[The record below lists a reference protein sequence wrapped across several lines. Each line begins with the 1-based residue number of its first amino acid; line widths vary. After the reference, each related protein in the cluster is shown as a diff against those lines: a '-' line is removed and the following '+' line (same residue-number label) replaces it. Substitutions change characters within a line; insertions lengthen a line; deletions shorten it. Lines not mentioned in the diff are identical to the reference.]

1 MTNPPHMEKFKEYYK
16 TLEQMIAESSKED
29 LAECARLLALNVAHY
44 KSKYGELPLEEHQA
58 MLETQEIDEDLA
70 KLLASGMLE
79 ITMTLATVTGRLEEY
94 ERHRSPATNP
104 IYRITK
110 PFWTTT

>member
-1 MTNPPHMEKFKEYYK
+1 MNALAEFKHYYK
-16 TLEQMIAESSKED
+16 RLDEMVADATKED

-58 MLETQEIDEDLA
+58 MLETQEIDEGLA

-79 ITMTLATVTGRLEEY
+79 MTMTLATVTGRLEEY
-94 ERHRSPATNP
+94 ER
-104 IYRITK
+104 TK
-110 PFWTTT
+110 GADANIH

>member
-1 MTNPPHMEKFKEYYK
+1 MNALAEFKDYYK
-16 TLEQMIAESSKED
+16 HLDEMIAESSKEG

-58 MLETQEIDEDLA
+58 MLDTQEIDEDLA

-79 ITMTLATVTGRLEEY
+79 MTMTLATVTGRLEEY
-94 ERHRSPATNP
+94 ERLKALSASIH
-104 IYRITK
+104 
-110 PFWTTT
+110 

>member
-1 MTNPPHMEKFKEYYK
+1 MNALAEFKDYYK
-16 TLEQMIAESSKED
+16 HLDEMIAESSKEG

-58 MLETQEIDEDLA
+58 MLETQEIDKDLA

-79 ITMTLATVTGRLEEY
+79 MTMTLATVTGRLEEY
-94 ERHRSPATNP
+94 ERLKALSASIH
-104 IYRITK
+104 
-110 PFWTTT
+110 